1 MQGLPLRTMSVQTK
15 RSGQRATV
23 ILDNPARKNAV
34 TDAMWGELETILRDL
49 ARDDAVRVV
58 VITGSGDEFCSGA
71 DLSGGGGDAIDAH
84 WTRRMEQVNQAALA
98 LHALPQPCIARVDGV
113 AAGAGANLALG
124 CDLVVASDRSRFSE
138 IFTKRGLSI
147 DFGGSWLLPRLVGL
161 HKAME
166 LCLLAD
172 IIDADE
178 AARIGLVNRV
188 VAAADLD
195 DAVDDWVDRLVA
207 LPPIALTSV
216 KRLVHLGAASAFPE
230 ALGAEGVAQAVNFST
245 EDTTEA
251 MLAFLQKRTPTFRG
265 R

>member
-1 MQGLPLRTMSVQTK
+1 MSVQTT
-15 RSGQRATV
+15 RIDSIATV
-23 ILDNPARKNAV
+23 TLDNPVRKNAV
-34 TDAMWGELETILRDL
+34 TDAMWGELESTLRAI
-49 ARDDAVRVV
+49 ARDESVRVV

-71 DLSGGGGDAIDAH
+71 DLSGGDGGAITAH

-98 LHALPQPCIARVDGV
+98 LHALPQPSVARVDGV

-124 CDLVVASDRSRFSE
+124 CDLVLASDRSRFSE

-178 AARIGLVNRV
+178 AARIGLVNKV
-188 VAAADLD
+188 VPAAELD
-195 DAVDDWVDRLVA
+195 AAVTDWVERLIA

-216 KRLVHLGAASAFPE
+216 KRLVHLGSEASFPE
-230 ALGAEGVAQAVNFST
+230 ALAAEGVAQAVNFST
-245 EDTTEA
+245 SDTAEA
-251 MLAFLQKRTPTFRG
+251 MMAFLEKRAPTFRG